1 MCTCNRAWTA
11 GARARCVGLA
21 VIPLLECR
29 RTRRQRVCKEALV
42 VQRRAIEW
50 HKVVEAVAGVRS
62 ERTSRVIRLRMP
74 LDRVRQML
82 TVQRRMPRIVAL
94 RNRTARCRPHRL
106 SGCPLLYTLLFGGLF
121 GEDD

>member
-1 MCTCNRAWTA
+1 M
-11 GARARCVGLA
+11 
-21 VIPLLECR
+21 
-29 RTRRQRVCKEALV
+29 
-42 VQRRAIEW
+42 QRRAIEW
-50 HKVVEAVAGVRS
+50 HKVVEAVAGVGS
-62 ERTSRVIRLRMP
+62 KRTSCGLLIRLRMP

>member
-1 MCTCNRAWTA
+1 
-11 GARARCVGLA
+11 
-21 VIPLLECR
+21 
-29 RTRRQRVCKEALV
+29 

-50 HKVVEAVAGVRS
+50 HKVVEALAGVGS
-62 ERTSRVIRLRMP
+62 ERTSGPLIRLRMP

-82 TVQRRMPRIVAL
+82 AVQRRMPRIVAL
-94 RNRTARCRPHRL
+94 RNRTARCRPHRR

>member
-1 MCTCNRAWTA
+1 M
-11 GARARCVGLA
+11 
-21 VIPLLECR
+21 
-29 RTRRQRVCKEALV
+29 
-42 VQRRAIEW
+42 QRRAIEW
-50 HKVVEAVAGVRS
+50 HKVVEAVAGVGC
-62 ERTSRVIRLRMP
+62 VLIRLRMP

-82 TVQRRMPRIVAL
+82 AVQRRMPRIVAL